1 MIGIVIVTHGL
12 LGQEVLKTAEFIVGS
27 LDGCVTVS
35 IDGVRSP
42 DSMRQSIGEAIKRV
56 NRGSGVLVL
65 TDMFGG
71 TPSNISLS
79 FLEEGRVEVLT
90 GVNLPMLIKAV
101 QLRDKSTL
109 AEAAQSISEHARKS
123 ITVAGE
129 LLGSGQGPAAKSK

>member
-12 LGQEVLKTAEFIVGS
+12 LAQEVLKTAEFILGS
-27 LDGCVTVS
+27 LEACATVS
-35 IDGVRSP
+35 IDNGRGP
-42 DSMRQSIGEAIKRV
+42 DALRLAISEAIEGVSK
-56 NRGSGVLVL
+56 GKGVLVL

-79 FLEEGRVEVLT
+79 FLEEGKVEVLT

-101 QLRDKSTL
+101 QIRDKVDL
-109 AEAAQSISEHARKS
+109 DEAARTVGDYARKS

-129 LLGSGQGPAAKSK
+129 ILGRGK

>member
-12 LGQEVLKTAEFIVGS
+12 LGKEIQKSAEFIVGS
-27 LDGCVTVS
+27 LESCATVS
-35 IDGVRSP
+35 VDNGRGP
-42 DSMRQSIGEAIKRV
+42 DAIRQAIEQAIKNV
-56 NRGSGVLVL
+56 NRGAGVLVL

-101 QLRDKSTL
+101 QLRGTAAL
-109 AEAAQSISEHARKS
+109 AEAAQAIGEYGRKS

-129 LLGSGQGPAAKSK
+129 ILGGKA

>member
-12 LGQEVLKTAEFIVGS
+12 LAQEILKTAEFIIGS
-27 LDGCVTVS
+27 LEGCATVS
-35 IDGVRSP
+35 IDGSKGP
-42 DSMRQSIGEAIKRV
+42 EATRQDISGAIESVSK
-56 NRGSGVLVL
+56 GAGVLVL

-101 QLRDKSTL
+101 QVRDKAAL
-109 AEAAQSISEHARKS
+109 AEAAQTIGDYARKS

-129 LLGSGQGPAAKSK
+129 ILGGRG

>member
-1 MIGIVIVTHGL
+1 MLGIVIVTHGR
-12 LGQEVLKTAEFIVGS
+12 LGQEMLKTAEFIVGS
-27 LDGCVTVS
+27 LEGCRTVS
-35 IDGVRSP
+35 IEGDRGP
-42 DSMRQSIGEAIKRV
+42 DAMRQAIAEAIEAANK
-56 NRGSGVLVL
+56 GGGVLVL

-101 QLRDKSTL
+101 QLRENGSL
-109 AEAAQSISEHARKS
+109 AEVAQAIGEYSRKS

-129 LLGSGQGPAAKSK
+129 ILGGRTK